1 MRKKNNYS
9 LIHYLLLNKILKKI
23 MMKNRKI
30 IVKRVR
36 NGQTMISMSQ
46 RKKKNQKRREM
57 TNIIKIKKF
66 LLKEGNMVL
75 KETQTM

>member
-46 RKKKNQKRREM
+46 RKKKNRKRREM

-75 KETQTM
+75 KET

>member
-46 RKKKNQKRREM
+46 RKKKNRKRREM
-57 TNIIKIKKF
+57 TNIIKIKKY

>member
-46 RKKKNQKRREM
+46 RKKKNRKRREM

>member
-23 MMKNRKI
+23 MMKNQKM
-30 IVKRVR
+30 IVKRAR

-46 RKKKNQKRREM
+46 RKKKNRKRREM
-57 TNIIKIKKF
+57 TNIIKIKKY

>member
-46 RKKKNQKRREM
+46 RKKKNRKRREM

-66 LLKEGNMVL
+66 LQKEGNMVL
-75 KETQTM
+75 KET

>member
-75 KETQTM
+75 KET